1 MYISNLNR
9 HIKIAKAKWI
19 IEGRVLVLILSILGG
34 VVNTVVTETNPKDWF
49 NKPADEQKSDGENNA
64 PIDAIITNG
73 ENVTLTISAAITA
86 ADGEYVEQVLT
97 ATVTPESVEDAGI
110 DWTAAWADSS
120 DSSDL
125 STYLTITP
133 ASDGS
138 NVLYVRAY
146 AAFEKDIIITA
157 TTRDGGFT
165 ATCTVKFVGN
175 PSEMEINLSGLTA
188 VQDSGWGKQIY
199 QVKTSQTYTLDITLS
214 NIFNKVN
221 PAFVP
226 NYKVELTGVGTFN
239 LTKKTNGG
247 NPETLTVSPSDV
259 LTYRNT
265 STGRDVNFSI
275 ADQVLSTTIEGTQL
289 KILPY
294 GVINA
299 ISYKAYTDSSRTNYI
314 QYIFDSYTDASKV
327 PYYELTVTETNTGI
341 SKTINLRVASVVNGV
356 SLNHSSIPFGG
367 G

>member
-1 MYISNLNR
+1 MSNLNR
-9 HIKIAKAKWI
+9 HIKSDKAKWI
-19 IEGRVLVLILSILGG
+19 ITGIVFVLILAILGG
-34 VVNTVVTETNPKDWF
+34 VVAAVVTETNPKDWF

-110 DWTAAWADSS
+110 DWMVAWADGS

-175 PSEMEINLSGLTA
+175 PSEMKIDLGDLTSI
-188 VQDSGWGKQIY
+188 QDSGWGQQIY
-199 QVKTSQTYTLDITLS
+199 QLKTTRTYNL
-214 NIFNKVN
+214 NIAFDNFFNQVN
-221 PAFVP
+221 PSFVP
-226 NYKVELTGVGTFN
+226 EYEVSIVGVGTFDYH
-239 LTKKTNGG
+239 LTDTAGSRKNYEG
-247 NPETLTVSPSDV
+247 VSLSDV
-259 LTYRNT
+259 LTYKPTYADNEIKFNIMEYLADINISGNT
-265 STGRDVNFSI
+265 LVI
-275 ADQVLSTTIEGTQL
+275 APKRVLDSMSVFTVPYTSSDGKNWRTQWSFL
-289 KILPY
+289 RY
-294 GVINA
+294 
-299 ISYKAYTDSSRTNYI
+299 SDE
-314 QYIFDSYTDASKV
+314 SKV
-327 PYYELTVTETNTGI
+327 PYFQIIVKEVNTGLSETLNMRI
-341 SKTINLRVASVVNGV
+341 VSGVNGV
-356 SLNHSSIPFGG
+356 SLDHSSMTF
-367 G
+367 